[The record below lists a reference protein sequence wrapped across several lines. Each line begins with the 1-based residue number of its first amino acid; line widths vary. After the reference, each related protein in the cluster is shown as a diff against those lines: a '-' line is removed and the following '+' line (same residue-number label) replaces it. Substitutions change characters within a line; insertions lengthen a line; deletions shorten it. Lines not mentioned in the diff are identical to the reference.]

1 MRKFRNWKQIQ
12 KEGYRGSE
20 CPERVLSMFCLS
32 LSLSKSLYT
41 PHALYTVAVGMELF
55 PAEKSVLQ
63 MHLRNLKI
71 ILANYETLNFA
82 DFQVLLSNMPA
93 PLGYTRTNLIL
104 SILERYGAVQQI
116 GSQRPKRYQIVK
128 EKLEEI
134 IHALSSG
141 ES

>member
-1 MRKFRNWKQIQ
+1 VSARKGF
-12 KEGYRGSE
+12 SL
-20 CPERVLSMFCLS
+20 CFVSLFLS
-32 LSLSKSLYT
+32 LKSLYT
-41 PHALYTVAVGMELF
+41 PHALYTVAVRMELF

-63 MHLRNLKI
+63 THLRNLKI
-71 ILANYETLNFA
+71 ILANYETLSFA

>member
-1 MRKFRNWKQIQ
+1 
-12 KEGYRGSE
+12 
-20 CPERVLSMFCLS
+20 
-32 LSLSKSLYT
+32 
-41 PHALYTVAVGMELF
+41 MELF

-63 MHLRNLKI
+63 THLRNLKI
-71 ILANYETLNFA
+71 ILANYETLSFA